1 MRVRASEPGGLSV
14 HAIAGP
20 HVVLLGLDM
29 RRPQTR
35 GLLGFAV
42 ERTDPV
48 EDERYWLRGFRVFRS
63 NADGVRPGQSVSLRE
78 HPLQSFLWGD
88 YTVKPGRPYRYRVVA
103 LYGKPKHLEP
113 RAEVTVEVT
122 TEATD
127 DGVHGI
133 HFNRGVAGSQ
143 AYNRQFGRPP
153 RDGDRSDPAYDWL
166 GRGLDQ
172 AILDFV
178 GRAKGARFGLRAAVY
193 EFAYPYVLDALRAA
207 ADTGADVRIIYDR
220 RGAAP
225 TRGGKRRV
233 WQSSEPAIRKAG
245 IGDLVIPRRTNNA
258 IAHNKF
264 IVLTEDGAPTAVW
277 TGSTNITWG
286 GIFGQSNV
294 GHEVRDPAVAAA
306 YLDYWQ
312 RLQPDPAFAAIRPA
326 NMQACPDPPDRLR
339 KGVTPIFSPRG
350 DLGLI
355 DWYADQARR
364 AKRSFFMTSAFG
376 VHPKIADAIRPQ
388 SNVLRYLVLEKEDTG
403 VRFDQDSDVK
413 VAVGSFLKTDILD
426 RWTVER
432 LSGLNNKV
440 KYSHTKF
447 MLIDPLGDD
456 PVVVSGSGNFSDKSV
471 SDNDENML
479 LIRGDT
485 RVADAYLGE
494 FMAIFNHFYFRYL
507 FQKAQTRAGEDAAY
521 LREDDSWVDRY
532 YDRTRPSYRQRL
544 LFR

>member
-1 MRVRASEPGGLSV
+1 MRARATGADGLSAQ
-14 HAIAGP
+14 AIAGP

-29 RRPQTR
+29 RRPKTR
-35 GLLGFAV
+35 GLLGFAI

-63 NADGVRPGQSVSLRE
+63 NADGVRPGHSVSLRE

-103 LYGKPKHLEP
+103 LYGKPKRLEP
-113 RAEVTVEVT
+113 GAEVTVDVT

-127 DGVHGI
+127 DGIHGI

-143 AYNRQFGRPP
+143 AYNRLFGRPP

-172 AILDFV
+172 AIIDFV
-178 GRAKGARFGLRAAVY
+178 GRAKGSRFGLRAAVY

-220 RGAAP
+220 RGAP
-225 TRGGKRRV
+225 GKRGGRHRV
-233 WQSSEPAIRKAG
+233 WESSEAAIRKAG
-245 IGDLVIPRRTNNA
+245 IGDLVIPRKTNNA

-306 YLDYWQ
+306 YLDYWD
-312 RLQPDPAFAAIRPA
+312 RLQPDPAFAAIRPG
-326 NMQACPDPPDRLR
+326 NMQACPDPPDRLG

-364 AKRSFFMTSAFG
+364 AKRSFFMTSPFG
-376 VHPKIADAIRPQ
+376 VHPKIADAIRPE
-388 SNVLRYLVLEKEDTG
+388 SNVLRYLVLEAEDTG
-403 VRFDQDSDVK
+403 VRFDQDTDVK

-440 KYSHTKF
+440 LYSHTKF

-456 PVVVSGSGNFSDKSV
+456 PLVVSGSGNFSDKSV

-507 FQKAQTRAGEDAAY
+507 SQKLQTRGGEDAAY